1 MSLGFILSEVGQGLR
16 RNLSMVISVVLV
28 TFVSLTFVGTALLLQ
43 FQINEMKS
51 FWYDKAEVEVRLC
64 TDTSPGVNCIEGV
77 ATDSQISAVRQ
88 MLESAPL
95 NTYIE
100 SVEFENREQA
110 YERFLEQFADLPE
123 IEWVLPEF
131 MNEIF
136 WVSLVNPD
144 QADVLIESL
153 SGQLGVER
161 VVDQRAYLEDIFS
174 FLNLSSFT
182 AVAIAALMLVAAAL
196 LIATTIRL
204 SAFSRR
210 REISIMRLVGASN
223 GFIQAPFI
231 LEGVIAALIGSAM
244 AAGAIA
250 LIVVFFIQGY
260 LQSAMTGISFVGLD
274 TALIIAPILLGLGA
288 ILAAIAAGFAIH
300 RYLKV

>member
-1 MSLGFILSEVGQGLR
+1 MNLGFILSEVGQGLR

-95 NTYIE
+95 STYIE
-100 SVEFENREQA
+100 GFEFENREQA

-196 LIATTIRL
+196 LISTTIRL

-274 TALIIAPILLGLGA
+274 TAMIIAPILLALGA

>member
-100 SVEFENREQA
+100 SFEFENREQA

-244 AAGAIA
+244 AAGTIA